1 VIQDALGNDL
11 ETPYEIDLK
20 EEPAEQFRITEVC
33 LKPSLVRTGR
43 ETTAVLE
50 M

>member
-1 VIQDALGNDL
+1 MQDADGNAL

-20 EEPAEQFRITEVC
+20 GEPAEQYRIVEVC

-43 ETTAVLE
+43 EATAVLE
-50 M
+50 I